1 MHICPHSVTRQVTK
15 LEDCTVKALDKIDA
29 AFKKFLEYRLE
40 EKEHKASEELDNC
53 EKSSGECTHMG
64 Q

>member
-1 MHICPHSVTRQVTK
+1 MSQDRFK

-29 AFKKFLEYRLE
+29 AFKKFLGYRLE

-53 EKSSGECTHMG
+53 EKLSGECTHMG